1 MAAKKK
7 NEAAK
12 AAQTKDAGVTAAPTQ
27 AREPVTQVSIP
38 TQRSKMTKA
47 TAKDMGLDASVYGDI
62 DAKPPAKK
70 EAE

>member
-1 MAAKKK
+1 MAEEK
-7 NEAAK
+7 
-12 AAQTKDAGVTAAPTQ
+12 KDANKDVGATAAATQ
-27 AREPVTQVSIP
+27 AKQPVPKVSIP
-38 TQRSKMTKA
+38 TRRSRMTKV